1 MLFSHWSIN
10 HFLDLIQDEPTGTKN
25 RKQEKDA
32 SDEQEPVGVVASIQ
46 DTLKA
51 NENEKQEKVD
61 CN

>member
-10 HFLDLIQDEPTGTKN
+10 YFLDLIQDEPTGTTN
-25 RKQEKDA
+25 QKQEKDA

-51 NENEKQEKVD
+51 NENEIQERGTL
-61 CN
+61 

>member
-1 MLFSHWSIN
+1 MLFSHWSN

-25 RKQEKDA
+25 QKQEKDA

-51 NENEKQEKVD
+51 NENEKQERGT
-61 CN
+61 

>member
-25 RKQEKDA
+25 QKQEKDA

-51 NENEKQEKVD
+51 NENEIQ
-61 CN
+61 

>member
-51 NENEKQEKVD
+51 NENEIQERGTL
-61 CN
+61 

>member
-25 RKQEKDA
+25 QKQETRDA

-51 NENEKQEKVD
+51 NENEEQERGTL
-61 CN
+61 